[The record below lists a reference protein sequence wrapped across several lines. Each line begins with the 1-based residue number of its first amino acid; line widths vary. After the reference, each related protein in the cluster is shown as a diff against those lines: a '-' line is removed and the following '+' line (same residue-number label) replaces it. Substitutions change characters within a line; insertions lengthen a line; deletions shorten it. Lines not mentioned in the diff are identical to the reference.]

1 MIILSNIIS
10 FLLLAYLAHSFL
22 SPKYNKTKSLLIFV
36 LFFIPLV
43 FITIELKYLFI
54 LFLYFIVYF
63 LLYKES
69 FIQKALIIIPF
80 YIIQISFEF
89 LIFHIQTFFN
99 YEIILAALFIL
110 FFISIY
116 IYILKNLKR
125 LYSLKYIKFIFIFP
139 ILTILWFGDIDC
151 SYFLSTST
159 TDLFDLL
166 SIPVLNLLLFI
177 ITLLT
182 TNYISLKK
190 QKELFNSKY
199 ELLQQHYD
207 YNFKFL
213 HDLLHTCNQLNIQF
227 DNQNYENAKE
237 ILNQLTQTTYKE
249 FNAIYSQSLVLNY
262 VINNHLQTLIDNNI
276 NIKTDIESNSF
287 NNLDYQLQL
296 QLFDYL
302 LTLTIQSCLS
312 CQNDNKIIILKS
324 KSETNYLLL
333 KVVFSSTTIN
343 EKKITNHL
351 EKILNANFYTVTIK
365 DIDDCNTSLLIVLK
379 RVDN

>member
-22 SPKYNKTKSLLIFV
+22 SPKYNKLKSLLIFV

-54 LFLYFIVYF
+54 LFLYIIAYF

-159 TDLFDLL
+159 SDLFDLL

-207 YNFKFL
+207 YNFKYL

-262 VINNHLQTLIDNNI
+262 VINSHLNTFIENNIDIKTTVETPLTHLDLQIQFQLFEYLLNFSIESCLKSDQKNKMIIIKSKEQANHLFLKITLPYVAIKKNI
-276 NIKTDIESNSF
+276 IEYSLNKI
-287 NNLDYQLQL
+287 
-296 QLFDYL
+296 LFDISY
-302 LTLTIQSCLS
+302 ILS
-312 CQNDNKIIILKS
+312 IKQID
-324 KSETNYLLL
+324 TNY
-333 KVVFSSTTIN
+333 I
-343 EKKITNHL
+343 
-351 EKILNANFYTVTIK
+351 
-365 DIDDCNTSLLIVLK
+365 SLLITF
-379 RVDN
+379 NI

>member
-10 FLLLAYLAHSFL
+10 FLLLTYLTNSFL

-36 LFFIPLV
+36 LFFIPLI
-43 FITIELKYLFI
+43 FITIESKYIFI
-54 LFLYFIVYF
+54 LFLYFIVCF
-63 LLYKES
+63 LLYKGS
-69 FIQKALIIIPF
+69 FIQKTLIIIPF
-80 YIIQISFEF
+80 YIIQISLEL

-276 NIKTDIESNSF
+276 NVKTDIESNSF

-351 EKILNANFYTVTIK
+351 EKILNANSYTVTIK

>member
-22 SPKYNKTKSLLIFV
+22 SPKYNKLKSLLIFV

-80 YIIQISFEF
+80 YIIQISLEL

-99 YEIILAALFIL
+99 YEIVLATLFIL
-110 FFISIY
+110 SFISIY
-116 IYILKNLKR
+116 IYILKYLKR
-125 LYSLKYIKFIFIFP
+125 LCSLKYIKFTFIFL
-139 ILTILWFGDIDC
+139 ILTILWFGDIDY
-151 SYFLSTST
+151 SYFLSNST

-166 SIPVLNLLLFI
+166 SIPVLNLLLFVI
-177 ITLLT
+177 MLLT

-207 YNFKFL
+207 YNFKYL

-262 VINNHLQTLIDNNI
+262 VINSHLNTFIENNIDIKTTVETPLNHLDLQIQFQLFEYLLNFS
-276 NIKTDIESNSF
+276 IESCLKSDQKNKMIIIKSKEQANHLF
-287 NNLDYQLQL
+287 LKITLPYVAIKKKIIEYSLNKI
-296 QLFDYL
+296 LFDISY
-302 LTLTIQSCLS
+302 ILS
-312 CQNDNKIIILKS
+312 IKQID
-324 KSETNYLLL
+324 TNY
-333 KVVFSSTTIN
+333 I
-343 EKKITNHL
+343 
-351 EKILNANFYTVTIK
+351 
-365 DIDDCNTSLLIVLK
+365 SLLITF
-379 RVDN
+379 NI

>member
-22 SPKYNKTKSLLIFV
+22 SPKYNKSKSLLIFV

-54 LFLYFIVYF
+54 LFLYFIVCF

-177 ITLLT
+177 IMLLT
-182 TNYISLKK
+182 TNSISLKK

-262 VINNHLQTLIDNNI
+262 VINSHLNTFIENNIDIKTTVETPLNHLDLQIQFQLFEYLLNFS
-276 NIKTDIESNSF
+276 IESCLKSDQKNKMIIIKSKEQANHLF
-287 NNLDYQLQL
+287 LKITLPYVAIKKNIIEYSLNKI
-296 QLFDYL
+296 LFDISY
-302 LTLTIQSCLS
+302 ILS
-312 CQNDNKIIILKS
+312 IKQID
-324 KSETNYLLL
+324 TNY
-333 KVVFSSTTIN
+333 I
-343 EKKITNHL
+343 
-351 EKILNANFYTVTIK
+351 
-365 DIDDCNTSLLIVLK
+365 SLLITF
-379 RVDN
+379 NI

>member
-10 FLLLAYLAHSFL
+10 FLLLTYLTNSFL

-262 VINNHLQTLIDNNI
+262 VINNHLNTLLENNI
-276 NIKTDIESNSF
+276 DIKTTVETTF
-287 NNLDYQLQL
+287 NYLDLYTQFE
-296 QLFDYL
+296 LFDYL
-302 LTLTIQSCLS
+302 LNLAIKACLIN
-312 CQNDNKIIILKS
+312 QNKIIIIKA
-324 KSETNYLLL
+324 K
-333 KVVFSSTTIN
+333 
-343 EKKITNHL
+343 EKNNSVLFKITLPYIVIKKDLLYHDLN
-351 EKILNANFYTVTIK
+351 KILSHITYELNIK
-365 DIDDCNTSLLIVLK
+365 EIDSNYISLLIIF
-379 RVDN
+379 NI

>member
-10 FLLLAYLAHSFL
+10 FLLLTYLTNSFL

-324 KSETNYLLL
+324 KSEINYLLL

-351 EKILNANFYTVTIK
+351 EKILNANSYTVTIK

>member
-10 FLLLAYLAHSFL
+10 FLLLTYLTNSFL

-36 LFFIPLV
+36 LFFIPLI
-43 FITIELKYLFI
+43 FITIESKYIFI
-54 LFLYFIVYF
+54 LFLYFIVCF
-63 LLYKES
+63 LLYKGS

-80 YIIQISFEF
+80 YIIQISLEL

-262 VINNHLQTLIDNNI
+262 VINNHLNTLLENNI
-276 NIKTDIESNSF
+276 DIKTTVETTF
-287 NNLDYQLQL
+287 NYLDLYTQLE
-296 QLFDYL
+296 LFDYL
-302 LTLTIQSCLS
+302 LNLAIKACLIN
-312 CQNDNKIIILKS
+312 QNKIIIIKA
-324 KSETNYLLL
+324 K
-333 KVVFSSTTIN
+333 
-343 EKKITNHL
+343 EKNNSVLFKITLPYIVIKKDLLYHDLN
-351 EKILNANFYTVTIK
+351 KILSHITYELNIK
-365 DIDDCNTSLLIVLK
+365 EIDSNYISLLIIF
-379 RVDN
+379 NI

>member
-22 SPKYNKTKSLLIFV
+22 SPKYNKSKSLLIFV

-54 LFLYFIVYF
+54 LFLYFIAYF

-262 VINNHLQTLIDNNI
+262 VINSHLNTFIENNIDIKTTVETPLNHLDLQIQFQLFEYLLNFS
-276 NIKTDIESNSF
+276 IESCLKSDQKNKMIIIKSKEQANHLF
-287 NNLDYQLQL
+287 LKITLPYVAIKKNIIEYSLNKI
-296 QLFDYL
+296 LFDISY
-302 LTLTIQSCLS
+302 ILS
-312 CQNDNKIIILKS
+312 IKQID
-324 KSETNYLLL
+324 TNY
-333 KVVFSSTTIN
+333 I
-343 EKKITNHL
+343 
-351 EKILNANFYTVTIK
+351 
-365 DIDDCNTSLLIVLK
+365 SLLITF
-379 RVDN
+379 NI

>member
-10 FLLLAYLAHSFL
+10 FLLLTYLTNSFL

-36 LFFIPLV
+36 LFFIPLI
-43 FITIELKYLFI
+43 FITIESKYIFI

-213 HDLLHTCNQLNIQF
+213 HDLLHTYNQLNIQF

-249 FNAIYSQSLVLNY
+249 SNAIYSQSLVLNY
-262 VINNHLQTLIDNNI
+262 VINSHLNTFIENNIDIKTTVETPLTHLDLQIQFQLFEYLLNFSIESCLKSDQKNKMIIIKSKEQANHLFLKITLPYVA
-276 NIKTDIESNSF
+276 IKKKIIEYSLNKI
-287 NNLDYQLQL
+287 
-296 QLFDYL
+296 LFDISY
-302 LTLTIQSCLS
+302 ILS
-312 CQNDNKIIILKS
+312 IKQID
-324 KSETNYLLL
+324 TNY
-333 KVVFSSTTIN
+333 I
-343 EKKITNHL
+343 
-351 EKILNANFYTVTIK
+351 
-365 DIDDCNTSLLIVLK
+365 SLLITF
-379 RVDN
+379 NI

>member
-99 YEIILAALFIL
+99 YEIILAELFIL

-213 HDLLHTCNQLNIQF
+213 HDLLHTCSQLNIQF

-351 EKILNANFYTVTIK
+351 EKILNANSYTVTIK

>member
-36 LFFIPLV
+36 LLFILLV

-54 LFLYFIVYF
+54 LFLYFIAYF

-262 VINNHLQTLIDNNI
+262 VINSHLNTFIENNIDIKTTVETPLNHLDLQIQFQLFEYLLNFS
-276 NIKTDIESNSF
+276 IESCLKSDQKNKMIIIKSKEQANHLF
-287 NNLDYQLQL
+287 LKITLPYVAIKKNIIEYSLNKI
-296 QLFDYL
+296 LFDISY
-302 LTLTIQSCLS
+302 ILS
-312 CQNDNKIIILKS
+312 IKQID
-324 KSETNYLLL
+324 TNY
-333 KVVFSSTTIN
+333 I
-343 EKKITNHL
+343 
-351 EKILNANFYTVTIK
+351 
-365 DIDDCNTSLLIVLK
+365 SLLITF
-379 RVDN
+379 NI

>member
-333 KVVFSSTTIN
+333 KVVFSSTAIN

-351 EKILNANFYTVTIK
+351 EKILNANSYTVTIK

>member
-22 SPKYNKTKSLLIFV
+22 SPKYNKSKSLLIFV
-36 LFFIPLV
+36 LLFILLV

-54 LFLYFIVYF
+54 LFLYFIAYF
-63 LLYKES
+63 LLYKGS
-69 FIQKALIIIPF
+69 FIQKALIIVPF

-262 VINNHLQTLIDNNI
+262 VINSHLNTFIENNIDIKTTVETPLNHLD
-276 NIKTDIESNSF
+276 
-287 NNLDYQLQL
+287 LQIQF
-296 QLFDYL
+296 QLFEYL
-302 LTLTIQSCLS
+302 LNFSINSCLKS
-312 CQNDNKIIILKS
+312 NQKNKMIIIKSKEQANHLFLKITLPYVAIKKNIIEYSLNKILFDISYILSIKQID
-324 KSETNYLLL
+324 TNY
-333 KVVFSSTTIN
+333 I
-343 EKKITNHL
+343 
-351 EKILNANFYTVTIK
+351 
-365 DIDDCNTSLLIVLK
+365 SLLITF
-379 RVDN
+379 NI

>member
-10 FLLLAYLAHSFL
+10 FLLLAYLVHSFL

-43 FITIELKYLFI
+43 FITIESKYIFI

-110 FFISIY
+110 LFISIY

-151 SYFLSTST
+151 SYFLFTST

-213 HDLLHTCNQLNIQF
+213 HDLLHTCNKLNIQF

-262 VINNHLQTLIDNNI
+262 VINSHLNTLIENNI
-276 NIKTDIESNSF
+276 NIKTTVETPLNHLDLQIQFQLFEYLLNFSIESCLKSDQKNKMIIIKSKEQANHLF
-287 NNLDYQLQL
+287 LKITLPYVAIKKNIIEYSLNKI
-296 QLFDYL
+296 LFDISY
-302 LTLTIQSCLS
+302 ILS
-312 CQNDNKIIILKS
+312 IKQID
-324 KSETNYLLL
+324 TNY
-333 KVVFSSTTIN
+333 I
-343 EKKITNHL
+343 
-351 EKILNANFYTVTIK
+351 
-365 DIDDCNTSLLIVLK
+365 SLLITF
-379 RVDN
+379 NI

>member
-213 HDLLHTCNQLNIQF
+213 HDLLHICNQLNIQF

-351 EKILNANFYTVTIK
+351 EKILNANSYTVTIK

>member
-10 FLLLAYLAHSFL
+10 FLLLTYLTNSFL

-36 LFFIPLV
+36 LFFIPLI
-43 FITIELKYLFI
+43 FITIESKYIFI
-54 LFLYFIVYF
+54 LFLYFIVCF
-63 LLYKES
+63 LLYKGS
-69 FIQKALIIIPF
+69 FIQKVLIIVPF

-110 FFISIY
+110 LFISIY

-151 SYFLSTST
+151 SYFLFTST

-262 VINNHLQTLIDNNI
+262 VINSHLNTLIENNI
-276 NIKTDIESNSF
+276 NIKTTVETPLNHLDLQIQFQLFEYLLNFSIESCLKSDQKNKMIIIKSKEQANHLF
-287 NNLDYQLQL
+287 LKITLPYVAIKKNIIEYSLNKI
-296 QLFDYL
+296 LFDISY
-302 LTLTIQSCLS
+302 ILS
-312 CQNDNKIIILKS
+312 IKQID
-324 KSETNYLLL
+324 TNY
-333 KVVFSSTTIN
+333 I
-343 EKKITNHL
+343 
-351 EKILNANFYTVTIK
+351 
-365 DIDDCNTSLLIVLK
+365 SLLITF
-379 RVDN
+379 NI

>member
-10 FLLLAYLAHSFL
+10 FLLLAYLVHSFL

-43 FITIELKYLFI
+43 FITIESKYIFI

-89 LIFHIQTFFN
+89 LVFHIQTFFN

-110 FFISIY
+110 LFISIY

-177 ITLLT
+177 IMLLT

-213 HDLLHTCNQLNIQF
+213 HDLLHTYNQLNIQF

-262 VINNHLQTLIDNNI
+262 VINSHLNTFIENNIDIKTTVETPLNHLDLQIQFQLFEYLLNFS
-276 NIKTDIESNSF
+276 IESCLKSDQKNKMIIIKSKEQAKYLF
-287 NNLDYQLQL
+287 LKITLPYVVIKKNIIEYNLNKI
-296 QLFDYL
+296 LFDISY
-302 LTLTIQSCLS
+302 ILS
-312 CQNDNKIIILKS
+312 IKQID
-324 KSETNYLLL
+324 TNY
-333 KVVFSSTTIN
+333 I
-343 EKKITNHL
+343 
-351 EKILNANFYTVTIK
+351 
-365 DIDDCNTSLLIVLK
+365 SLLITF
-379 RVDN
+379 NI

>member
-80 YIIQISFEF
+80 YIIQISLEL

-351 EKILNANFYTVTIK
+351 EKILNANSYTVTIK

>member
-80 YIIQISFEF
+80 YIILISFEF

-159 TDLFDLL
+159 TNLFDLL

-213 HDLLHTCNQLNIQF
+213 HDLLHICNQLNIQF

-351 EKILNANFYTVTIK
+351 EKILNANSYTVTIK

>member
-36 LFFIPLV
+36 LLFILLV

-54 LFLYFIVYF
+54 LFLYFIAYF

-262 VINNHLQTLIDNNI
+262 VINSHLNTFIENNIDIKTTVETPLNHLDLQIQFQLFEYLLNI
-276 NIKTDIESNSF
+276 SIESCLKSNQKNRMIIIKSKEQANHLF
-287 NNLDYQLQL
+287 LKITLPYVAIKKNIIEYSLNKI
-296 QLFDYL
+296 LFDISY
-302 LTLTIQSCLS
+302 ILS
-312 CQNDNKIIILKS
+312 IKQID
-324 KSETNYLLL
+324 TNY
-333 KVVFSSTTIN
+333 I
-343 EKKITNHL
+343 
-351 EKILNANFYTVTIK
+351 
-365 DIDDCNTSLLIVLK
+365 SLLITF
-379 RVDN
+379 NI

>member
-10 FLLLAYLAHSFL
+10 FLLLTYLTNSFL

-36 LFFIPLV
+36 LFFIPLI
-43 FITIELKYLFI
+43 FITIESKYIFI

-125 LYSLKYIKFIFIFP
+125 LYSLNYIKFIFIFP

-207 YNFKFL
+207 YNFKYL

-262 VINNHLQTLIDNNI
+262 VINSHLNTFIENNIDIKTTVETPLTHLDLQIQFQLFEYLLNFSIESCLKSDQKNKMIIIKSKEQANHLFLKITLPYVAIKKNI
-276 NIKTDIESNSF
+276 IEYSLNKI
-287 NNLDYQLQL
+287 
-296 QLFDYL
+296 LFDISY
-302 LTLTIQSCLS
+302 ILS
-312 CQNDNKIIILKS
+312 IKQID
-324 KSETNYLLL
+324 TNY
-333 KVVFSSTTIN
+333 I
-343 EKKITNHL
+343 
-351 EKILNANFYTVTIK
+351 
-365 DIDDCNTSLLIVLK
+365 SLLITF
-379 RVDN
+379 NI

>member
-22 SPKYNKTKSLLIFV
+22 SPKYNKSKSLLIFV
-36 LFFIPLV
+36 LLFILLV

-54 LFLYFIVYF
+54 LFLYFIAYF
-63 LLYKES
+63 LLYKGS
-69 FIQKALIIIPF
+69 FIQKALIIVPF

-99 YEIILAALFIL
+99 YEIIIAALFIL

-262 VINNHLQTLIDNNI
+262 VINSHLNTFIENNIDIKTTVETPLNHLDLQIQFQLFEYLLNFS
-276 NIKTDIESNSF
+276 IESCLKSDQKNKMIIIKSKEQANHLF
-287 NNLDYQLQL
+287 LKITLPYVAIKKNIIEYSLNKI
-296 QLFDYL
+296 LFDISY
-302 LTLTIQSCLS
+302 ILS
-312 CQNDNKIIILKS
+312 IKQID
-324 KSETNYLLL
+324 TNY
-333 KVVFSSTTIN
+333 I
-343 EKKITNHL
+343 
-351 EKILNANFYTVTIK
+351 
-365 DIDDCNTSLLIVLK
+365 SLLITF
-379 RVDN
+379 NI

>member
-36 LFFIPLV
+36 LLFILLV

-54 LFLYFIVYF
+54 LFLYFIAYF

-151 SYFLSTST
+151 NYFLSTST

-262 VINNHLQTLIDNNI
+262 VINSHLNTFIENNIDIKTTVETPLNHLDLQIQFQLFEYLLNFS
-276 NIKTDIESNSF
+276 IESCLKSDQKNKMIIIKSKEQANHLF
-287 NNLDYQLQL
+287 LKITLPYVAIKKNIIEYSLNKI
-296 QLFDYL
+296 LFDISY
-302 LTLTIQSCLS
+302 ILS
-312 CQNDNKIIILKS
+312 IKQID
-324 KSETNYLLL
+324 TNY
-333 KVVFSSTTIN
+333 I
-343 EKKITNHL
+343 
-351 EKILNANFYTVTIK
+351 
-365 DIDDCNTSLLIVLK
+365 SLLITF
-379 RVDN
+379 NI

>member
-10 FLLLAYLAHSFL
+10 FLLLAYLVHSFL

-43 FITIELKYLFI
+43 FITIESKYIFI

-110 FFISIY
+110 LFISIY

-151 SYFLSTST
+151 SYFLFTST

-262 VINNHLQTLIDNNI
+262 VINSHLNTLIENNI
-276 NIKTDIESNSF
+276 NIKTTVETPLTHLDLQIQFQLFEYLLNFSIESCLKSDQKNKMIIIKSKEQANHLF
-287 NNLDYQLQL
+287 LKITLPYVAIKKNIIEYSLNKI
-296 QLFDYL
+296 LFDISY
-302 LTLTIQSCLS
+302 ILS
-312 CQNDNKIIILKS
+312 IKQID
-324 KSETNYLLL
+324 TNY
-333 KVVFSSTTIN
+333 I
-343 EKKITNHL
+343 
-351 EKILNANFYTVTIK
+351 
-365 DIDDCNTSLLIVLK
+365 SLLITF
-379 RVDN
+379 NI

>member
-22 SPKYNKTKSLLIFV
+22 SPKYNKLKSLLIFV

-43 FITIELKYLFI
+43 FITIESKYIFI
-54 LFLYFIVYF
+54 LFLYFIVCF

-213 HDLLHTCNQLNIQF
+213 HDLLHTYNQLNIQF

-262 VINNHLQTLIDNNI
+262 VINSHLNTFIENNIDIKTTVETPLNHLDLQIQFQLFEYLLNFS
-276 NIKTDIESNSF
+276 IESCLKSDQKNKMIIIKSKEQANHLF
-287 NNLDYQLQL
+287 LKITLPYVAIKKNIIEYSLNKI
-296 QLFDYL
+296 LFDISY
-302 LTLTIQSCLS
+302 ILS
-312 CQNDNKIIILKS
+312 IKQID
-324 KSETNYLLL
+324 TNY
-333 KVVFSSTTIN
+333 I
-343 EKKITNHL
+343 
-351 EKILNANFYTVTIK
+351 
-365 DIDDCNTSLLIVLK
+365 SLLITF
-379 RVDN
+379 NI

>member
-10 FLLLAYLAHSFL
+10 FLLLTYLTNSFL

-36 LFFIPLV
+36 LFFIPLI
-43 FITIELKYLFI
+43 FITIESKYIFI
-54 LFLYFIVYF
+54 LFLYFIVCF
-63 LLYKES
+63 LLYKGS
-69 FIQKALIIIPF
+69 FIQKVLIIVPF
-80 YIIQISFEF
+80 YIIQISLEL

-99 YEIILAALFIL
+99 YEIVLATLFIL
-110 FFISIY
+110 SFISIY
-116 IYILKNLKR
+116 IYILKYLKR
-125 LYSLKYIKFIFIFP
+125 LCSLKYIKFTFIFL
-139 ILTILWFGDIDC
+139 ILTILWFGDIDY
-151 SYFLSTST
+151 SYFLSNST

-207 YNFKFL
+207 YNFKYL

-262 VINNHLQTLIDNNI
+262 VINSHLNTFIENNIDIKTTVETPLTHLDLQIQFQLFEYLLNFSIESCLKSDQKNKMIIIKSKEQANHLFLKITLPYVAIKKNI
-276 NIKTDIESNSF
+276 IEYSLNKI
-287 NNLDYQLQL
+287 
-296 QLFDYL
+296 LFDISY
-302 LTLTIQSCLS
+302 ILS
-312 CQNDNKIIILKS
+312 IKQID
-324 KSETNYLLL
+324 TNY
-333 KVVFSSTTIN
+333 I
-343 EKKITNHL
+343 
-351 EKILNANFYTVTIK
+351 
-365 DIDDCNTSLLIVLK
+365 SLLITF
-379 RVDN
+379 NI

>member
-110 FFISIY
+110 LFISIY

-262 VINNHLQTLIDNNI
+262 VINSHLNTFIENNIDIKTTVETPLNHLDLQIQFQLFEYLLNFS
-276 NIKTDIESNSF
+276 IESCLKSDQKNKMIIIKSKEQS
-287 NNLDYQLQL
+287 NH
-296 QLFDYL
+296 LFL
-302 LTLTIQSCLS
+302 KITLPYVAIKKNIIEYSL
-312 CQNDNKIIILKS
+312 NKILFNISYILSIKQID
-324 KSETNYLLL
+324 TNY
-333 KVVFSSTTIN
+333 I
-343 EKKITNHL
+343 
-351 EKILNANFYTVTIK
+351 
-365 DIDDCNTSLLIVLK
+365 SLLITF
-379 RVDN
+379 NI